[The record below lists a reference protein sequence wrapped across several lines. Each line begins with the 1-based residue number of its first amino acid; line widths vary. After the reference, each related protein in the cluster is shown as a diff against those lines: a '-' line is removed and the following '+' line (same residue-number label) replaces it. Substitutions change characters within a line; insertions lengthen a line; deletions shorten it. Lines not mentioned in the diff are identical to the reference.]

1 MSDLTHI
8 PAPVVRTILAVARD
22 MRDLRGDQ
30 APNQWLDARYA
41 LVEDI
46 DAQLRR
52 DHGLHCRSWVRAFV
66 FRIAN

>member
-1 MSDLTHI
+1 MANFAHI
-8 PAPVVRTILAVARD
+8 PAPVVRTILAAARD
-22 MRDLRGDQ
+22 MRGLRGDQ
-30 APNQWLDARYA
+30 QPNQWLDARYA

-52 DHGLHCRSWVRAFV
+52 DHGLRCRPWVRDFV